1 LEVAESKEQEMTNT
15 RKKHSASFKA
25 KVALAA
31 IAGHETVA
39 VLAGRFGVHPNQ
51 IYSWKKALL
60 DGAASVF
67 EPGRG
72 AAEPEVERRTA
83 ELYEQIGRLTVER
96 DFLSRKSGL

>member
-1 LEVAESKEQEMTNT
+1 MANT
-15 RKKHSASFKA
+15 RRKHGASFKA

-31 IAGHETVA
+31 IAGQETVA
-39 VLAGRFGVHPNQ
+39 ELASRFGVHPNQ

-67 EPGRG
+67 DPGRG
-72 AAEPEVERRTA
+72 VAAPEVERRTA

-96 DFLSRKSGL
+96 DFLLRKSGL